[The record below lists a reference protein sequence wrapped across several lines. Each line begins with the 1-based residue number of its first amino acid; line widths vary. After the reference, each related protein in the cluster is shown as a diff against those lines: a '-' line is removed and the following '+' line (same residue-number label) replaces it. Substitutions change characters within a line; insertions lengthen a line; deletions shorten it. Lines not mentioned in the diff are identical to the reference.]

1 MAHSELALSPEARLL
16 FRLAA
21 PAPDGAARAA
31 LLHDPIDWERLT
43 LLAQREKAV
52 GVVAEQLDTRG
63 GQLPPGSAA
72 IRRVAVLTTF
82 HMLHLEKR
90 LKQTVAALAA
100 EGIEVVLL
108 KGAGLA
114 FTAYRAFADR
124 VMADLDLLVRAPEAR
139 RAQTLLASAGWVASA
154 EADGDAFYSGHHHLP
169 PMHDAEAPSAALEVH
184 TELFIAGHPLG
195 LTAAAVWEAA
205 RPVRVGG
212 TAAFVPHPHHQLL
225 HSCLHFAWGHGM
237 QAGAWRTFR
246 DVGAIVRTGEV
257 EWDGFVRLA
266 EDTRG
271 QSCCYWTFEL
281 GRVLAGIEV
290 PDAVLAR
297 LRPPHGRLV
306 HDRIRRHL
314 ALTLLPTESVS
325 PSVRLN
331 RWVWEA
337 AILPGHYGHGATRP
351 WAQEDRLVSG
361 RRAAA
366 GGAAADG
373 AGGAGGASRE
383 SRWSAGLE
391 KAGAYRRYLRT
402 MLTG

>member
-1 MAHSELALSPEARLL
+1 V
-16 FRLAA
+16 
-21 PAPDGAARAA
+21 PDGAARAA

-43 LLAQREKAV
+43 VLAQREKAV

-63 GQLPPGSAA
+63 EQLPPPGSAA

-100 EGIEVVLL
+100 EGIAVVLL

-114 FTAYRAFADR
+114 FTADPAFADR
-124 VMADLDLLVRAPEAR
+124 MMADLDLLVRASEAR
-139 RAQTLLASAGWVASA
+139 RAQTLLASAGWIAGA
-154 EADGDAFYSGHHHLP
+154 EADGEAFYSGHHHLP
-169 PMHDAEAPSAALEVH
+169 PMHDAAAPSAALEVH
-184 TELFIAGHPLG
+184 TELCIAGHPLG
-195 LTAAAVWEAA
+195 LTADAVWAAA
-205 RPVRVGG
+205 RPVQVGV
-212 TAAFVPHPHHQLL
+212 TPAFVPHPHHQLL

-246 DVGAIVRTGEV
+246 DVGAIVRTGQV
-257 EWDGFVRLA
+257 EWDAFVRLA
-266 EDTRG
+266 EETRG

-281 GRVLAGIEV
+281 GRVLAGVEV
-290 PDAVLAR
+290 PERVLTR

-337 AILPGHYGHGATRP
+337 AILPGHYGHGAARP

-361 RRAAA
+361 RRAA
-366 GGAAADG
+366 GGAAPDD
-373 AGGAGGASRE
+373 AGRPEATPRE
-383 SRWSAGLE
+383 SRWSAGLV

>member
-1 MAHSELALSPEARLL
+1 VAHPELALSSEARLL

-21 PAPDGAARAA
+21 PVPEAAARAA
-31 LLHDPIDWERLT
+31 LLHDPVDWERLT
-43 LLAQREKAV
+43 VLAQREKAV
-52 GVVAEQLDTRG
+52 GVVAEQLG
-63 GQLPPGSAA
+63 GRDGEPPPAGSAA

-90 LKQTVAALAA
+90 LKQTVAALAGA
-100 EGIEVVLL
+100 GIDVVLL

-114 FTAYRAFADR
+114 FTAYPAFADR
-124 VMADLDLLVRAPEAR
+124 VMADLDLLVRASEAR
-139 RAQTLLASAGWVASA
+139 RAQTLLASAGWVPGADA
-154 EADGDAFYSGHHHLP
+154 ERDGFYSGHHHLP
-169 PMHDAEAPSAALEVH
+169 PMHDASAPSAALEVH

-195 LTAAAVWEAA
+195 LTADAVWAAA

-225 HSCLHFAWGHGM
+225 HGCLHFAWGHGM

-266 EDTRG
+266 EETRG

-281 GRVLAGIEV
+281 GRVLAGVEV
-290 PDAVLAR
+290 PASVLAR

-314 ALTLLPTESVS
+314 AMTLLPTESAS

-331 RWVWEA
+331 RWMWEA
-337 AILPGHYGHGATRP
+337 AILPGRYGHGTIRP
-351 WAQEDRLVSG
+351 WAQEDRMVSG
-361 RRAAA
+361 QRAA
-366 GGAAADG
+366 GGGGEG
-373 AGGAGGASRE
+373 ARG
-383 SRWSAGLE
+383 SRWWAGLH